1 MAGKTERRMT
11 MDCGRKS
18 PGWLGCFPASHGA
31 RKKSKKSRNVENRD
45 IDFVNE

>member
-1 MAGKTERRMT
+1 MAMAGKMEKRMT

-18 PGWLGCFPASHGA
+18 PGWLGCFPASHGT
-31 RKKSKKSRNVENRD
+31 SKKSRNVENRD